1 MCICVVNNFN
11 IDILKR
17 YARNLQAVMFSV
29 PGMLSSFST
38 VQDKHI
44 DKTSSDKNIQI

>member
-1 MCICVVNNFN
+1 
-11 IDILKR
+11 
-17 YARNLQAVMFSV
+17 MFSV

-44 DKTSSDKNIQI
+44 DKTSSDKNIQIWGGISWEYGSQHYISQQS